1 MIYFYTDDASRK
13 TYWRCDQ
20 DNAFVQGGM
29 LFSQTEKK
37 LYVPECGYYYVSSQ
51 VYFKQY
57 SVKNASTYAQHQ
69 LIVKTNCAKGAKTI
83 HTNAYAPTN
92 STEFITTTFTGRLL
106 KICAGGSV
114 AVKIP
119 TSSDR
124 ACCAY
129 GKKDAT
135 FFSAYLVQPFDCDNY

>member
-1 MIYFYTDDASRK
+1 
-13 TYWRCDQ
+13 
-20 DNAFVQGGM
+20 M

-51 VYFKQY
+51 VYFEQY
-57 SVKNASTYAQHQ
+57 SVENASTYAQHQ
-69 LIVKTNCAKGAKTI
+69 LIVETNCAKGAKTI
-83 HTNAYAPTN
+83 TTNAYTSTN
-92 STEFITTTFTGRLL
+92 TTEFITTTFTGRLF

-119 TSSDR
+119 ISSDR

-129 GKKDAT
+129 GKRDAT
-135 FFSAYLVQPFDCDNY
+135 FFSAYFVGLSDCNN